1 MIAINVANY
10 YNDTKGKVVV
20 VEWRVVAND
29 GKKTDCGVTI
39 SSHEWMDLI
48 AFSVGQ
54 RKPWRMAQN
63 IIALQRAHL

>member
-20 VEWRVVAND
+20 VEWRVVALVAND

-39 SSHEWMDLI
+39 SDSESHEWMD
-48 AFSVGQ
+48 
-54 RKPWRMAQN
+54 
-63 IIALQRAHL
+63 